1 MDDKLV
7 KHRGIYKDLVYSSR
21 PRSEY
26 QLRPNA
32 CIAMALAPELFTPIY
47 AFKHLAKTELLLI
60 EPNSLGIK
68 TLD

>member
-1 MDDKLV
+1 MDDKLI
-7 KHRGIYKDLVYSSR
+7 KHRGIYKDLIFSSR

-47 AFKHLAKTELLLI
+47 AFKHLA
-60 EPNSLGIK
+60 
-68 TLD
+68 